1 MVRHFTACLD
11 YILSLAALLALWW
24 LATGP
29 MAMPAYL
36 LPSPARTWG
45 ALVAIA
51 SNGDLW
57 LHLGFTIQNIVL
69 GLFLGLIAGIALA
82 YAMTRFPKLSVWLD
96 GPLVILQTAPK
107 IALAPLFIVWFGF
120 GVLSKIILVFSLVFF
135 PVFIGALSGFR
146 TLDPKMRDL
155 ATLLGLGKIQRFMQ
169 IEFPSALPEIFV
181 GLKIGAVQA
190 LVGAVLAEWM
200 SGKLGLG
207 YLMTYAAATY
217 KTPLLFAAVLLTV
230 ALGLVMHVV
239 LSSLENRLLSWKG
252 TRK

>member
-1 MVRHFTACLD
+1 
-11 YILSLAALLALWW
+11 
-24 LATGP
+24 
-29 MAMPAYL
+29 
-36 LPSPARTWG
+36 
-45 ALVAIA
+45 
-51 SNGDLW
+51 
-57 LHLGFTIQNIVL
+57 
-69 GLFLGLIAGIALA
+69 
-82 YAMTRFPKLSVWLD
+82 
-96 GPLVILQTAPK
+96 
-107 IALAPLFIVWFGF
+107 
-120 GVLSKIILVFSLVFF
+120 
-135 PVFIGALSGFR
+135 
-146 TLDPKMRDL
+146 MRDL
-155 ATLLGLGKIQRFMQ
+155 ATLLGLGKIQRFVQ